1 MDELKSVRMREGEN
15 VVWLLAA
22 EFSSSVSLIMIVQMQ
37 GFPTASAC
45 KDLHY
50 SFSPEVLHELIVLMV
65 KNCIP
70 NTNTLV
76 LA

>member
-1 MDELKSVRMREGEN
+1 
-15 VVWLLAA
+15 
-22 EFSSSVSLIMIVQMQ
+22 MIVQMQ